1 MQAVRTDLAMEQ
13 TEFYKNNLPEG
24 LSLSQEEK
32 AGLKITRVEVVSEEG
47 VKLTGKNKG
56 KYITIDIPLATA
68 GAEPADDV
76 THLLAQEI
84 SALLPKEGMVLVV
97 GLGNI
102 HITPD
107 ALGPQTVHQIL
118 ATRHIPDQV
127 AKESGLE
134 NLRPVAALA
143 PGVLGQTGIET
154 GEIIHSIVTDIHPGA
169 VVVIDALAARS
180 LERMGRT
187 IQLSDNGISPG
198 SGVLNSRKELS
209 RETLGVPV
217 ISVGIPTVVDGAT
230 LVQDLVEKENLP
242 MKKQAQTVMVT
253 PRDID
258 VIIERGAKNL
268 SLAINKALQPQLSL
282 EDITYL
288 VS

>member
-1 MQAVRTDLAMEQ
+1 MNVQAD
-13 TEFYKNNLPEG
+13 
-24 LSLSQEEK
+24 
-32 AGLKITRVEVVSEEG
+32 
-47 VKLTGKNKG
+47 
-56 KYITIDIPLATA
+56 
-68 GAEPADDV
+68 
-76 THLLAQEI
+76 
-84 SALLPKEGMVLVV
+84 
-97 GLGNI
+97 
-102 HITPD
+102 
-107 ALGPQTVHQIL
+107 
-118 ATRHIPDQV
+118 
-127 AKESGLE
+127 
-134 NLRPVAALA
+134 
-143 PGVLGQTGIET
+143 
-154 GEIIHSIVTDIHPGA
+154 
-169 VVVIDALAARS
+169 
-180 LERMGRT
+180 
-187 IQLSDNGISPG
+187 
-198 SGVLNSRKELS
+198 LNSRKELS